1 MPNPTIVLIGA
12 ISVLLI
18 LAAIT
23 MFISKWSRLPF
34 TVMLVVMGYAASHL
48 AKYGPP
54 FLTPLATYKI
64 HPDIILY
71 ACLPTLIFESAFAM
85 DARLLKHN
93 LAPVLTLAIPGLF
106 LSTAIIGLIVW
117 SLTSF
122 PLLTALLLGAILSA
136 TDPVA
141 VISLFKQLGVPKRLT
156 ILVEGESSFNDSTA
170 IVTAKTILIIMLA
183 GSMTSTTL
191 FHSMHLFLFEFFGG
205 IVIGFIMALITGSVI
220 AAIEDEPL
228 TELSLTIILAYLSF
242 IMADKFFHISGVMAT
257 ITAGIM
263 MSGWGR
269 TKLSSHAVEKLHD
282 ILEFLAYIANALIFL
297 LVGLSIQLQTLA
309 DSFWII
315 TIVIFAM
322 LFSRAIVIYALVP
335 LIGKLPNAEPIDIRY
350 QTIMWWGG
358 LRGAI
363 ALAIVL
369 GLSNM
374 PDQET
379 LISVVMGAVLFT
391 ILVQGL
397 SIEKIIHYLRLD
409 RLLLP
414 DRVAKMEAEIAA
426 EKITLERIPELQR
439 GGLFSL
445 IIAKDLQAA
454 CKRAI
459 AKINSRLQRLRKNE
473 LTLKEEERLLFLS
486 AFAVEK
492 SLYYDMFSNGHLTEH
507 AYRLLTNDIDL
518 EVDLM
523 RYRGTITETAPI
535 GFIGRVKTLFIGW
548 FRNVP
553 VLNRLPMH
561 MQLMLTLRDYEEKWG
576 LHQGSLVVLNHLNE
590 LEKIES
596 FKQEAI
602 DVVKNRFKSWLT
614 ATTHYLDEITAQFPE
629 FVNDMQQRLA
639 QRLLLL
645 AKYHAVMHQVKE
657 GLLPQGIAD
666 ALIQK
671 YLIKIRKLSK
681 PQPEK
686 LKLDPHELIRNV
698 PFFRYIPADKVDSI
712 IDSLRECRVA
722 AGNTIINE
730 GEPGEKLYLIMRGVV
745 RVIKEKEGRPLELAT
760 LMAGDFFGEMV
771 LLYDT
776 KRTATCKAITP
787 CLLYTLD
794 RKTFNE
800 LKNRFPAI
808 ERAIAEEA
816 EKRGE

>member
-71 ACLPTLIFESAFAM
+71 GCLPTLIFESAFAM

-205 IVIGFIMALITGSVI
+205 IVIGFIMAH
-220 AAIEDEPL
+220 
-228 TELSLTIILAYLSF
+228 
-242 IMADKFFHISGVMAT
+242 KFFHVSGVMAT

-507 AYRLLTNDIDL
+507 AYRLLTHDIDL
-518 EVDLM
+518 DVDLM
-523 RYRGTITETAPI
+523 CYRGTITETAPI